1 VTREALAHADSR
13 RVRLLALL
21 GVVAALVLVRA
32 EASQAAFSFTG
43 GEAAAEGGATTSES
57 TSGEFLC
64 RGGSNLGPCFYVAV
78 TVVGGGRVESTADPA
93 GTMVRC
99 PPQDGHGCNVPEWFI
114 WALDVPDPFIDFR
127 GIATTGTWS
136 GWTGPDGL
144 ACHTPKAGDPPLPV
158 NGCRLYANDLD
169 DTNYTTCLT
178 ATFTGSGTVGGC
190 DEGTPAPV
198 GDPVVVVK
206 QGSGSGTVTSS
217 PAGINCGSTCRAVF
231 ELSTMPIS
239 LFANPSSGSTFA
251 GWGGVGH
258 SCSGTGACSVTVQ
271 GQTIRAVATFNLIG
285 PPPPPVRPPLNTVL
299 FQKPAKTTRKRTA
312 TFAWGARRSGQ
323 PFFNFKSQC
332 RLDRQVWKACSVPKT
347 YRALKPGR
355 IHTVRIRVGYRTQPF
370 KWDTTPVKYSWRV
383 RR

>member
-43 GEAAAEGGATTSES
+43 GEAAAETAANES

-64 RGGSNLGPCFYVAV
+64 RGGSNLGPCFYVAI

-144 ACHTPKAGDPPLPV
+144 ACHAPKAGDPPLPV

-169 DTNYTTCLT
+169 DTNYTTCMT

-258 SCSGTGACSVTVQ
+258 SCSGTGACSITVS

-332 RLDRQVWKACSVPKT
+332 RLNGQVWKACAVPKT

-355 IHTVRIRVGYRTQPF
+355 IHTVRIRVGYKTQPF